1 MPPGGEG
8 KTRPHR
14 AAFAISF
21 DHLTGRQPPVKPAL
35 EEVLLPPEAGGR
47 HLRDRLARP
56 FVLEQGLQH
65 ADGGVERRARRALLC
80 FAVPA
85 AIGQL
90 FAEQPIDE
98 AANVLP
104 EVSADRRHLTV
115 DAGLHLAG
123 EEGVRVALR
132 RTGSLPRH
140 VVADEAYGLL
150 LLRAFRA
157 PARLDQAFG
166 GSETKPRL
174 PCRRAALGPRV
185 GSADEIA
192 VETGEAEGFPARE
205 GTHVQDFAQLRVVFE
220 RDAREE
226 EVERQAE

>member
-1 MPPGGEG
+1 
-8 KTRPHR
+8 
-14 AAFAISF
+14 
-21 DHLTGRQPPVKPAL
+21 GRLCEQ
-35 EEVLLPPEAGGR
+35 LLR
-47 HLRDRLARP
+47 TVD
-56 FVLEQGLQH
+56 
-65 ADGGVERRARRALLC
+65 VERRAHCAVELERLL
-80 FAVPA
+80 
-85 AIGQL
+85 
-90 FAEQPIDE
+90 E
-98 AANVLP
+98 
-104 EVSADRRHLTV
+104 
-115 DAGLHLAG
+115 
-123 EEGVRVALR
+123 
-132 RTGSLPRH
+132 
-140 VVADEAYGLL
+140 

-226 EVERQAE
+226 EVERQAKPGVLRVEASDPDELLCVSPRLVHSTAHIERQGDRSEIRQQFLRVVDRPSERECLEAIGERAREIPSRLKDARALSTRRALHVVRRTRLTLANELVQHPKRLVPPAEHEGGLCHLRSEPACA